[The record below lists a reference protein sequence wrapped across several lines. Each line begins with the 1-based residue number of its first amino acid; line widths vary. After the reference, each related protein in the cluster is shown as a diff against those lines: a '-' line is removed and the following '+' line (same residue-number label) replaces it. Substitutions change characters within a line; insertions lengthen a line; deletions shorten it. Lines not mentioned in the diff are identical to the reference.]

1 MPVDKF
7 GRMSD
12 LKTKDTGVSLTY
24 INNNYVRSNGETPLT
39 GSLDMRG
46 NTLYNVA
53 DPVNPQ
59 DVVTKVYVDNTKGSG
74 VIGRKTKDGVS
85 IKENLDFLGKQRIK
99 NLPDPVNDH
108 DAATK
113 EYVDTTTTPFLKLDQ
128 TKYNTKG
135 DIDMGGQ
142 FTVLNVKTPID
153 DNHIVDKKYVDEMD
167 NLNSAFAFKNGAYY
181 AKGGIIMR
189 KNKLGGLRE
198 PMQDGEAANKKY
210 VDDTTKNLFIDENDN
225 IAFGLNVDMEGNQ
238 ILGLPEP
245 ATDQEPATKKYV
257 DDLQTQNVDE
267 KGNIKFGRSIN
278 LDRNRIFSMK
288 EPTKPSEGANK
299 KYVDDTITKRL
310 QEEKDNFLPQ
320 DPATKEYVD
329 EAIKQVAGGDILVS
343 KEGVFIKANGH
354 YRATAPLD
362 IDNHKMENLPD
373 PVDDKDAVNKKY
385 IDGIVENLTL
395 KQGLIR
401 ENGGFNLV
409 DSYIN
414 MNFNNIR
421 NVGLPKHEADA
432 VPFGFV
438 DDKIKAVEEKIQK
451 IKEKSEERPFLKENG
466 NYQASTSI
474 NMNFNKLLNL
484 QKPTEPYDAVT
495 KDYVDYVEKEIKEK
509 IEKRKHL
516 IAVHARYCGDL
527 KNGKYQF
534 KFNGGNF
541 ENCEEIVGQYEDFK
555 GSITGFVMPHSGGIK
570 KIICEVLTFRSS
582 RDILEFFYFVL
593 LTNYKKKNLQLSD
606 FWFLEK
612 FNYKNIEDILKKG
625 FDDFFKKL
633 TKYSKDNENV
643 LRRDDRV
650 TPIIMDITTD
660 FQIVKFEKIFKSE
673 SYNSQPSKP
682 EIITSVFMEKMETK
696 ALIFLQHMIG
706 NGVIERRTNNGYFNL
721 SEGDVINIKTFTK
734 NPPFINIDDLKGEE
748 FVLNK
753 FDDFVKTGLNYNFTF
768 LIELDPL

>member
-24 INNNYVRSNGETPLT
+24 INNNYVRSDGETPLT

-74 VIGRKTKDGVS
+74 VIGRKTGNGVS

-108 DAATK
+108 DAVTK

-153 DNHIVDKKYVDEMD
+153 DNHITNKKYVDEMD
-167 NLNSAFAFKNGAYY
+167 NLKSAFTFKNGAYY

-189 KNKLGGLRE
+189 KNKLGGLQE
-198 PMQDGEAANKKY
+198 PINDGEAATKKY

-245 ATDQEPATKKYV
+245 VQDEEPATKKYV
-257 DDLQTQNVDE
+257 DDLQTQYIDKRGNV
-267 KGNIKFGRSIN
+267 KFDRSIN
-278 LDRNRIFSMK
+278 VGNNRIFALK
-288 EPTKPSEGANK
+288 DPKKDYEATNK
-299 KYVDDTITKRL
+299 KYVDDTINKRI

-373 PVDDKDAVNKKY
+373 PVDEKDAVNKKY

-414 MNFNNIR
+414 MNFHNIR
-421 NVGLPKHEADA
+421 NVGLPKDEADA
-432 VPFGFV
+432 VPRRFV
-438 DDKIKAVEEKIQK
+438 DSMIKEVEEKI
-451 IKEKSEERPFLKENG
+451 N
-466 NYQASTSI
+466 
-474 NMNFNKLLNL
+474 
-484 QKPTEPYDAVT
+484 
-495 KDYVDYVEKEIKEK
+495 
-509 IEKRKHL
+509 KRKQL
-516 IAVHARYCGDL
+516 IAVHARYCGSL
-527 KNGKYQF
+527 KEGDYP
-534 KFNGGNF
+534 FNFGGGNSF
-541 ENCEEIVGQYEDFK
+541 ENCEELIGNNYRFK
-555 GSITGFVMPHSGGIK
+555 SLITGFVMPHKGQIR
-570 KIICEVLTFRSS
+570 KIICEGLTYIEKNKIF
-582 RDILEFFYFVL
+582 DKLITLFNEEQIKELKKYFG
-593 LTNYKKKNLQLSD
+593 KEDFKNDL
-606 FWFLEK
+606 LEK
-612 FNYKNIEDILKKG
+612 IKNTV
-625 FDDFFKKL
+625 DF
-633 TKYSKDNENV
+633 
-643 LRRDDRV
+643 
-650 TPIIMDITTD
+650 TTD
-660 FQIVKFEKIFKSE
+660 KINERPLQEGKIFFEITKS
-673 SYNSQPSKP
+673 SKSFNSGNRNSFFFPS
-682 EIITSVFMEKMETK
+682 
-696 ALIFLQHMIG
+696 L
-706 NGVIERRTNNGYFNL
+706 
-721 SEGDVINIKTFTK
+721 
-734 NPPFINIDDLKGEE
+734 
-748 FVLNK
+748 
-753 FDDFVKTGLNYNFTF
+753 
-768 LIELDPL
+768 

>member
-24 INNNYVRSNGETPLT
+24 INNNYVRSDGQTPLT
-39 GSLDMRG
+39 GSLNMRG

-85 IKENLDFLGKQRIK
+85 IKENLDFLGKQKIK

-108 DAATK
+108 DAVTK

-135 DIDMGGQ
+135 DIDMGG
-142 FTVLNVKTPID
+142 FNTVLNVKTPID

-167 NLNSAFAFKNGAYY
+167 NLKSAFAFKNGSYY

-189 KNKLGGLRE
+189 KNKLGGLQE
-198 PMQDGEAANKKY
+198 PTNDGEAATKKY

-245 ATDQEPATKKYV
+245 VQDEEPATKKYV
-257 DDLQTQNVDE
+257 DDLQTQYIDKRGNV
-267 KGNIKFGRSIN
+267 KFDRSIN
-278 LDRNRIFSMK
+278 VGNNRIFSLK
-288 EPTKPSEGANK
+288 DPKKDYEATNK
-299 KYVDDTITKRL
+299 KYVDDTINKRI

-329 EAIKQVAGGDILVS
+329 EAIKQEAGGDLLVS

-362 IDNHKMENLPD
+362 IDNQKMENLPD
-373 PVDDKDAVNKKY
+373 PVDEKDAVNKKY

-395 KQGLIR
+395 KQGLVR

-421 NVGLPKHEADA
+421 NVGLPKDEADA
-432 VPFGFV
+432 VPRSFV
-438 DDKIKAVEEKIQK
+438 DDMVKTVEEKIQK
-451 IKEKSEERPFLKENG
+451 IKEKSEERPFFKENG
-466 NYQASTSI
+466 NYQALSSI
-474 NMNFNKLLNL
+474 NMGFNKLLNL
-484 QKPTEPYDAVT
+484 HKPTEPHEVT
-495 KDYVDYVEKEIKEK
+495 TKEYVDVYFDETKENVE
-509 IEKRKHL
+509 
-516 IAVHARYCGDL
+516 
-527 KNGKYQF
+527 
-534 KFNGGNF
+534 
-541 ENCEEIVGQYEDFK
+541 
-555 GSITGFVMPHSGGIK
+555 
-570 KIICEVLTFRSS
+570 
-582 RDILEFFYFVL
+582 
-593 LTNYKKKNLQLSD
+593 NYKKETKKEVEEFIDTTKKDIEQFKEVTRQQLSI
-606 FWFLEK
+606 
-612 FNYKNIEDILKKG
+612 NEDIIQERVLNFKQIINVAAEYRGAINRNEIFYFSFFNHSINSNESFTMPLDGRIIKIKSHVKRTTLGEGFINETPIG
-625 FDDFFKKL
+625 FDVENKVLEFRLRVNGEDRHIIFNPTQSSTTLSNPIPLQPDDKITL
-633 TKYSKDNENV
+633 YTQSNEPIRITAFIV
-643 LRRDDRV
+643 L
-650 TPIIMDITTD
+650 
-660 FQIVKFEKIFKSE
+660 
-673 SYNSQPSKP
+673 
-682 EIITSVFMEKMETK
+682 
-696 ALIFLQHMIG
+696 
-706 NGVIERRTNNGYFNL
+706 VIEL
-721 SEGDVINIKTFTK
+721 NI
-734 NPPFINIDDLKGEE
+734 
-748 FVLNK
+748 
-753 FDDFVKTGLNYNFTF
+753 
-768 LIELDPL
+768 

>member
-12 LKTKDTGVSLTY
+12 TKTKDTGVSLTY
-24 INNNYVRSNGETPLT
+24 INNNYVRSDGDTPLS

-74 VIGRKTKDGVS
+74 VIGRKVGDSVS
-85 IKENLDFLGKQRIK
+85 IKENLDFLGKQKIK

-108 DAATK
+108 DAVTK
-113 EYVDTTTTPFLKLDQ
+113 EYVDTTTAPFLKLNQ

-135 DIDMGGQ
+135 DIDMGDQ

-153 DNHIVDKKYVDEMD
+153 DNHITNKKYVDEMD
-167 NLNSAFAFKNGAYY
+167 NLKSAFAFKNGAYY

-198 PMQDGEAANKKY
+198 PLQDGEAANKKY

-329 EAIKQVAGGDILVS
+329 EAIKGLAGGDLLVS

-421 NVGLPKHEADA
+421 NIGLPKDESDA
-432 VPFGFV
+432 VPRRFV
-438 DDKIKAVEEKIQK
+438 DEMIKELEEKVQK
-451 IKEKSEERPFLKENG
+451 VKEKSEERPFFKENG
-466 NYQASTSI
+466 NYQALSSI
-474 NMNFNKLLNL
+474 NMGFNRLLNL
-484 QKPTEPYDAVT
+484 HKPTEPHEATT
-495 KDYVDYVEKEIKEK
+495 KEYVDVYFDETKENVE
-509 IEKRKHL
+509 
-516 IAVHARYCGDL
+516 
-527 KNGKYQF
+527 
-534 KFNGGNF
+534 
-541 ENCEEIVGQYEDFK
+541 
-555 GSITGFVMPHSGGIK
+555 
-570 KIICEVLTFRSS
+570 
-582 RDILEFFYFVL
+582 
-593 LTNYKKKNLQLSD
+593 NYKKETKKEVEEFIDTTKQDIEQFKEVTRQQL
-606 FWFLEK
+606 
-612 FNYKNIEDILKKG
+612 NINEDIIQNRVLQFKQLINIAAEYRGAINRNEIFYFSFFNHSINSNESFTMPLDGRIIKIKSHVKRTTLGEGVINETPIG
-625 FDDFFKKL
+625 FDVENKVLEFRLRVNGGERHIIFNPTQSSTTLSNPIPLQPDDKITL
-633 TKYSKDNENV
+633 YTGSNEPIRISAFIV
-643 LRRDDRV
+643 L
-650 TPIIMDITTD
+650 
-660 FQIVKFEKIFKSE
+660 
-673 SYNSQPSKP
+673 
-682 EIITSVFMEKMETK
+682 
-696 ALIFLQHMIG
+696 
-706 NGVIERRTNNGYFNL
+706 VIEL
-721 SEGDVINIKTFTK
+721 NI
-734 NPPFINIDDLKGEE
+734 
-748 FVLNK
+748 
-753 FDDFVKTGLNYNFTF
+753 
-768 LIELDPL
+768 

>member
-12 LKTKDTGVSLTY
+12 TKTKDTGVSLTY
-24 INNNYVRSNGETPLT
+24 INNNYVRSDGETPLT
-39 GSLDMRG
+39 GSLNMRG
-46 NTLYNVA
+46 NTIYNVA

-85 IKENLDFLGKQRIK
+85 IKENMDFLGKQKIK

-108 DAATK
+108 DAVTK

-135 DIDMGGQ
+135 DIDMGNQ
-142 FTVLNVKTPID
+142 FTVYNVKTPID

-167 NLNSAFAFKNGAYY
+167 NLNSAFAFRNGEYY

-189 KNKLGGLRE
+189 KNKLGEL
-198 PMQDGEAANKKY
+198 PQPTNDGEAATKKY
-210 VDDTTKNLFIDENDN
+210 VDDKTKNLFIDENDN

-245 ATDQEPATKKYV
+245 VQDEEPATKKYV
-257 DDLQTQNVDE
+257 DDLQTQYID
-267 KGNIKFGRSIN
+267 KRGNIKFGRNIN
-278 LDRNRIFSMK
+278 LDNKRIFALK
-288 EPTKPSEGANK
+288 DPKKDYEATNK

-329 EAIKQVAGGDILVS
+329 EAIKGLAGGDLLVS

-414 MNFNNIR
+414 MNFHNIR
-421 NVGLPKHEADA
+421 NVGLPKDEADA
-432 VPFGFV
+432 VPKRFV
-438 DDKIKAVEEKIQK
+438 DDMVKTVEEKI
-451 IKEKSEERPFLKENG
+451 N
-466 NYQASTSI
+466 
-474 NMNFNKLLNL
+474 
-484 QKPTEPYDAVT
+484 
-495 KDYVDYVEKEIKEK
+495 
-509 IEKRKHL
+509 KRKHL
-516 IAVHARYCGDL
+516 ITVSTYYCGDL
-527 KNGKYQF
+527 IKGEYQF
-534 KFNGGNF
+534 PFGGNACKF
-541 ENCEEIVGQYEDFK
+541 SGFLMPQSGRIKRIQVRFIGKFKTITEGVSEEIRKKLIEEALLEVENEELDKNDPDDFK
-555 GSITGFVMPHSGGIK
+555 TMLRTLYLNGNLFSIILFERLDHAGIPVGSILSTYK
-570 KIICEVLTFRSS
+570 CY
-582 RDILEFFYFVL
+582 DILGVDDDINTFMRNCRFDND
-593 LTNYKKKNLQLSD
+593 LTNYPLSRG
-606 FWFLEK
+606 E
-612 FNYKNIEDILKKG
+612 
-625 FDDFFKKL
+625 
-633 TKYSKDNENV
+633 
-643 LRRDDRV
+643 
-650 TPIIMDITTD
+650 
-660 FQIVKFEKIFKSE
+660 
-673 SYNSQPSKP
+673 
-682 EIITSVFMEKMETK
+682 
-696 ALIFLQHMIG
+696 
-706 NGVIERRTNNGYFNL
+706 
-721 SEGDVINIKTFTK
+721 VINIRTEIER
-734 NPPFINIDDLKGEE
+734 N
-748 FVLNK
+748 
-753 FDDFVKTGLNYNFTF
+753 VKSDWSYLFTF

>member
-24 INNNYVRSNGETPLT
+24 INNNYVRSDGETPLT

-74 VIGRKTKDGVS
+74 VIGRKIGDSVS

-108 DAATK
+108 DAVTK

-135 DIDMGGQ
+135 DIDMGDQ

-167 NLNSAFAFKNGAYY
+167 NLNSAFAFKNNSYY
-181 AKGGIIMR
+181 AKGGLIMR

-198 PMQDGEAANKKY
+198 PTQDGEAATKKY

-299 KYVDDTITKRL
+299 KYVDDTINKRL

-373 PVDDKDAVNKKY
+373 PVDEKDAVNKKY
-385 IDGIVENLTL
+385 IDGIVESLTL

-414 MNFNNIR
+414 MNFHNIR
-421 NVGLPKHEADA
+421 NVGLPKDESDA
-432 VPFGFV
+432 VPRRFV
-438 DDKIKAVEEKIQK
+438 DDMIKEVEE
-451 IKEKSEERPFLKENG
+451 R
-466 NYQASTSI
+466 I
-474 NMNFNKLLNL
+474 N
-484 QKPTEPYDAVT
+484 
-495 KDYVDYVEKEIKEK
+495 
-509 IEKRKHL
+509 KRNQL
-516 IAVHARYCGDL
+516 IAVHTRYCGEL
-527 KNGKYQF
+527 KKGEYHF
-534 KFNGGNF
+534 KFSGANF
-541 ENCEEIVGQYEDFK
+541 ENCEEIVGQYDDLK
-555 GSITGFVMPHSGGIK
+555 GSITGFIMPHSGHIK
-570 KIICEVLTFRSS
+570 KIICETLLFRSFEN
-582 RDILEFFYFVL
+582 IAEFFFNLITKHKKDLQLNDLPLEKDLGYVDIEDFL
-593 LTNYKKKNLQLSD
+593 KKGIDEFKKNLVESAGLKENKTFLD
-606 FWFLEK
+606 FYGTGPFEFEL
-612 FNYKNIEDILKKG
+612 
-625 FDDFFKKL
+625 
-633 TKYSKDNENV
+633 
-643 LRRDDRV
+643 
-650 TPIIMDITTD
+650 
-660 FQIVKFEKIFKSE
+660 VKFEKSFDEEDYLGTFGKL
-673 SYNSQPSKP
+673 PK
-682 EIITSVFMEKMETK
+682 IISSVLIDKMETK
-696 ALIFLQHMIG
+696 
-706 NGVIERRTNNGYFNL
+706 VIQFNKKNVGLGGITRHLNKDYLPL
-721 SEGDVINIKTFTK
+721 SEGDVINIKTKYSYQESGF
-734 NPPFINIDDLKGEE
+734 PLNIGDNKR
-748 FVLNK
+748 FFQNK
-753 FDDFVKTGLNYNFTF
+753 FNNFITAGLNFNFTF